1 MRIIPAIDIID
12 GKCVR
17 LSKGDY
23 DTKKIYNE
31 NPLEVAKEFEAHGI
45 EFLHLV
51 DLDGAKSKHIV
62 NHKVLEQIAS
72 KTTLKIDFGGGL
84 KTDDDL
90 RIAFECGA
98 KQITGGSIAV
108 KDKDTFVGWIEKYGR
123 EKIILGADA
132 LEEKVAVSGWQEES
146 NEELIPFITSYQ
158 EKGIQ
163 YVICTDIAKDGM
175 LEGPSFDL
183 YRKIIEMSVRA
194 PRLRSA
200 QAQSRTDDLSTAFR
214 PSSVTP
220 LEVASE
226 LKLIASGGISTFD
239 ELPKLAEI
247 GCEGT
252 IIGKAIYENRI
263 SLKQLEE
270 FIVQSI
276 K

>member
-45 EFLHLV
+45 KHLHLV

-62 NHKVLEQIAS
+62 NHKVLEQIAT
-72 KTTLKIDFGGGL
+72 KTGLKIDFGGGL
-84 KTDDDL
+84 KTDEDL
-90 RIAFECGA
+90 RIAFESGA

-108 KDKDTFVGWIEKYGR
+108 KDAETFMGWIEKHGSD
-123 EKIILGADA
+123 KIILGADA
-132 LEEKVAVSGWQEES
+132 MDEKVAVSGWLEES
-146 NEELIPFITSYQ
+146 KEELIPFIQSYQ

-163 YVICTDIAKDGM
+163 YVICTDISKDGM
-175 LEGPSFDL
+175 LEGPSFNL
-183 YRKIIEMSVRA
+183 YSKIISSTE
-194 PRLRSA
+194 
-200 QAQSRTDDLSTAFR
+200 SRI
-214 PSSVTP
+214 
-220 LEVASE
+220 
-226 LKLIASGGISTFD
+226 KLIASGGISTFD
-239 ELPKLAEI
+239 ELPKLAEM

-263 SLKQLEE
+263 SLKQLESY
-270 FIVQSI
+270 ILSNG
-276 K
+276 

>member
-1 MRIIPAIDIID
+1 MRIIPAIDIIE

-31 NPLEVAKEFEAHGI
+31 HPLEVAKEFEAHGI
-45 EFLHLV
+45 EYLHLV

-62 NHKVLEQIAS
+62 NHKVLEKIAS
-72 KTTLKIDFGGGL
+72 NTNLKIDFGGGL

-90 RIAFECGA
+90 RIAFESGA
-98 KQITGGSIAV
+98 NQITGGSIAV
-108 KDKDTFVGWIEKYGR
+108 KDRDTFISWINKYSP

-132 LEEKVAVSGWQEES
+132 KDEMVAVSGWMEES
-146 NEELIPFITSYQ
+146 KEELIPFIQTYQ
-158 EKGIQ
+158 KEGIRA
-163 YVICTDIAKDGM
+163 VICTDISKDGM

-183 YRKIIEMSVRA
+183 YSKI
-194 PRLRSA
+194 
-200 QAQSRTDDLSTAFR
+200 
-214 PSSVTP
+214 
-220 LEVASE
+220 LEACGPNI
-226 LKLIASGGISTFD
+226 LLIASGGISTFE
-239 ELPKLAEI
+239 ELPKLAEL

-263 SLKQLEE
+263 SLKQLEK
-270 FIVQSI
+270 FILDI

>member
-23 DTKKIYNE
+23 GTKKIYNE

-45 EFLHLV
+45 EYLHLV

-62 NHKVLEQIAS
+62 NHRVLEQIAS

-84 KTDDDL
+84 KTDEDL
-90 RIAFECGA
+90 RIAFENGA
-98 KQITGGSIAV
+98 RQVTGGSIAV
-108 KDKDTFVGWIEKYGR
+108 KDKNTFMGWIEKYGAD
-123 EKIILGADA
+123 KIILGADA
-132 LEEKVAVSGWQEES
+132 KAEKVAVSGWQEES
-146 NEELIPFITSYQ
+146 TEELLPFISSYQ

-175 LEGPSFDL
+175 LEGPSFEL
-183 YRKIIEMSVRA
+183 YQKIIEMSVRA

-200 QAQSRTDDLSTAFR
+200 QAQSRTDDLST
-214 PSSVTP
+214 S
-220 LEVASE
+220 LEVAPK

-239 ELPKLAEI
+239 ELPKLAEL

-263 SLKQLEE
+263 SLKQLENY
-270 FIVQSI
+270 IVQSNI
-276 K
+276 